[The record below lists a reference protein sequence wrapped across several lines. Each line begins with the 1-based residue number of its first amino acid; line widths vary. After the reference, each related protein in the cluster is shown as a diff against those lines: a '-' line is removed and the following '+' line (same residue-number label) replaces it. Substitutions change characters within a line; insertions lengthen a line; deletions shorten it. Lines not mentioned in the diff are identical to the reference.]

1 MDRLVSLGSDISKL
15 WVAYFPKYLSGIR
28 NTLVLAIAAT
38 LIGCLIGL
46 LCGILNTI
54 PYTKQDN
61 IVKRFFLK
69 LIRVLVRIYVEVFRA
84 TPMLVQL
91 FIIYYIVFGGVSL
104 PSFKLFGFIR
114 FERFLPG
121 VISLALNSAAYL
133 SEIIRAGIQSID
145 PGQSEAARS
154 LGLTRRQTLQSIVL
168 PQAIKNIL
176 PAIAN
181 EFVTIIKESSI
192 CYTIGV
198 QEIMSAVNSVK
209 SATFSIGE
217 PLIIAACVYFCLTFP
232 TSKIIQYFERRMSR
246 GDRR

>member
-1 MDRLVSLGSDISKL
+1 MLSVNGFRAALKYLTMFKEGMICTVSLSFLTVVFGFL
-15 WVAYFPKYLSGIR
+15 LA
-28 NTLVLAIAAT
+28 LVLALMRMSRIKPLSIFAS
-38 LIGCLIGL
+38 
-46 LCGILNTI
+46 
-54 PYTKQDN
+54 
-61 IVKRFFLK
+61 
-69 LIRVLVRIYVEVFRA
+69 IYVEVFRA

-91 FIIYYIVFGGVSL
+91 YIIYYIVFGGVSL

-192 CYTIGV
+192 CSMLGM
-198 QEIMSAVNSVK
+198 EELMFGAKAVA
-209 SATFSIGE
+209 SATYVSLA
-217 PLIIAACVYFCLTFP
+217 PYTLAALIYFCINYP
-232 TSKIIQYFERRMSR
+232 ASKAIEAVERRMRR
-246 GDRR
+246 GDKQ